1 MRKNIMTSDSKHLDI
16 VPVSTQVLNE
26 ILRERLLTST
36 VHFSFTKKDG
46 TLRDAFGTLKAD
58 KITTPAGE
66 SSAPNPAVGTYFD
79 IEANG
84 WRSYII
90 ANLVAIY

>member
-1 MRKNIMTSDSKHLDI
+1 MRKSILTSDSKHLDI
-16 VPVSTQVLNE
+16 APINFIVLNE
-26 ILRERLLTST
+26 ILRERLLTSI

-46 TLRDAFGTLKAD
+46 TLREAYGTLRSDLIA
-58 KITTPAGE
+58 TPAGE
-66 SSAPNPAVGTYFD
+66 SSAPNTAIGTYFD

>member
-1 MRKNIMTSDSKHLDI
+1 MKNIITTDNKHLDI
-16 VPVSTQVLNE
+16 TPVDCATLNG
-26 ILRERLLTST
+26 ILREKLLTSI

-46 TLRDAFGTLKAD
+46 TLRDAFGTLKQD
-58 KITTPAGE
+58 KITIPAGE
-66 SSAPNPAVGTYFD
+66 SSAPNTAVGTYFD